1 MSTPVEPFVYTLP
14 SIPQASHGD
23 CDRAARLLKSYAGII
38 LGTHKEDMVARTLG
52 MRTQKVGLTEVREYL
67 DLLERDTHS
76 LQWQDFVNAFT
87 INHTAFFREQ
97 HHFDILGKFV
107 STRPKPLDIWCSAAS
122 TGEEAYSIAMT
133 VREHCP
139 SPDMGVSIL
148 ATDIDSDALDKA
160 RQGVYTLERIEP
172 VPEAWL
178 PRYFQR
184 GVGARKGQARVKPV
198 LSRMVEFDEFNLV
211 GTSWPANNSF
221 DAIFC
226 RNTMIY
232 FDREDQTRILER
244 FAAVI
249 RPGGL
254 LFVGHSENFSY
265 LTKDFRLLGQTV
277 YVRN

>member
-14 SIPQASHGD
+14 VIPQASRAD
-23 CDRAARLLKSYAGII
+23 CERASRLLKSHAGII

-52 MRTQKVGLTEVREYL
+52 MRTQKAGLTEVRQYL
-67 DLLERDTHS
+67 DFLERDSHCP
-76 LQWQDFVNAFT
+76 QWQDFVNAFT

-107 STRPKPLDIWCSAAS
+107 SKRPKPLDIWCSAAS

-133 VREHCP
+133 VREHCA
-139 SPDMGVSIL
+139 SPDTGVSIL

-184 GVGARKGQARVKPV
+184 GVGARKGLARVKPA
-198 LSRMVEFDEFNLV
+198 LRQMVEFDEFNLV
-211 GTSWPANNSF
+211 GSAWPANKSF
-221 DAIFC
+221 DVIFC

-249 RPGGL
+249 KPGGL

-265 LTKDFRLLGQTV
+265 LTKAFRLLGQTV
-277 YVRN
+277 YVRD